1 MAARKRGS
9 SKHPHLLRRAA
20 LWGMAALG
28 TLTVL
33 SFVGYAQLLSYLQ
46 GERFRDALER
56 TLTARGLATDAD
68 ISGTLG
74 IDANRI
80 SLQGFTLT
88 REGLLH
94 AVEGRRIHAELRR
107 AALWDKELHLTR
119 LMVEE
124 ASVSLRADVTSMA
137 ASQLQ
142 PGLEAAKEASRRALH
157 KAGGANEPEPATAHP
172 KKPSS
177 FLSRLAPTRA
187 RLDKLDCKDFNAR
200 LQLGDNEYRLTDSAL
215 SAAPAPR
222 QGKGAWELSLSNG
235 RIHTALPVLGDCSLK
250 AATLTLGSKATT
262 LSDARLMLSP
272 GEVIINAAHEKARG
286 DWSADIRANNADM
299 ARLISEDWKKRV
311 SGVLYGR
318 LQADGNTGGLQQA
331 QGSLSL
337 QQGRLEA
344 LPFLENL
351 PVDNSYPY
359 RSLRLEKAT
368 ARLSYPHADAARN
381 IHKAWL
387 LDEIDLRS
395 EGGWLRL
402 QGHVLVDED
411 GALGGT
417 LLIGLPT
424 RIATQLAPPGTP
436 LHLNLFNGGEKE
448 GFLWLR
454 LNLSGSLSA
463 PQEDLSVRLMTLM
476 SSAADTLRG
485 LLLPRKD
492 TPATPHPADSKEPEE
507 TPANLPGQLLQGAGE
522 AAESLIGSGLRSL
535 F

>member
-1 MAARKRGS
+1 MAARRRGS
-9 SKHPHLLRRAA
+9 NNRSHALRKAL
-20 LWGMAALG
+20 LWGLASLGALV
-28 TLTVL
+28 VL
-33 SFVGYAQLLSYLQ
+33 GFVGYAQLLSYLQ

-56 TLTARGLATDAD
+56 TLTARGLTTSAD
-68 ISGTLG
+68 ITGTLG
-74 IDANRI
+74 INANHV
-80 SLQGFTLT
+80 SLRGVSLT

-94 AVEGRRIHAELRR
+94 EVEGRRIHAELRR

-124 ASVSLRADVTSMA
+124 ASVSLGADVAGIA
-137 ASQLQ
+137 ARELQ
-142 PGLEAAKEASRRALH
+142 PGLEAVREASRRALG
-157 KAGGANEPEPATAHP
+157 KADGANEPKPAAAP
-172 KKPSS
+172 KKHTS

-187 RLDKLDCKDFNAR
+187 RLDKLECKDFNAR
-200 LQLGDNEYRLTDSAL
+200 LKLGGNEYRLADSAL

-235 RIHTALPVLGDCSLK
+235 RVHTALPVLGDCSLK
-250 AATLTLGSKATT
+250 AATLTLGNKATT

-272 GEVIINAAHEKARG
+272 GEVIINAAHEKASG
-286 DWSADIRANNADM
+286 NWTADIRANSVDM

-331 QGSLSL
+331 QGHLSL

-368 ARLSYPHADAARN
+368 ARLSYPHTDESRN
-381 IHKAWL
+381 IRNAWL
-387 LDEIDLRS
+387 MDEIDLRS
-395 EGGWLRL
+395 EGDWLRL

-417 LLIGLPT
+417 LLIGLPA
-424 RIATQLAPPGTP
+424 RIATQLAPAGTP
-436 LHLNLFNGGEKE
+436 LHLNLFNGGKKD

-492 TPATPHPADSKEPEE
+492 TPATPHPDGSREPEE